1 MSPPPVRVEMNASFF
16 PSGEY
21 KGRDSSAGLEM
32 SRRASPPSE
41 GTVQMSPPEAN
52 AISLPSG
59 EIAGVAREGL
69 DDCATLTREK
79 TRVNKR
85 DGSDVRRKTDLVK
98 GNLDCVLMTRRF
110 YHAFG
115 RGEGWIQTDGRRT
128 NQ

>member
-1 MSPPPVRVEMNASFF
+1 M
-16 PSGEY
+16 
-21 KGRDSSAGLEM
+21 
-32 SRRASPPSE
+32 
-41 GTVQMSPPEAN
+41 
-52 AISLPSG
+52 PSG

-69 DDCATLTREK
+69 DDCAALTREK

-115 RGEGWIQTDGRRT
+115 RGGADSNG
-128 NQ
+128 

>member
-21 KGRDSSAGLEM
+21 KGRDSSAGLEI
-32 SRRASPPSE
+32 SRRASPPSA

-69 DDCATLTREK
+69 EDCATLMRGN

-85 DGSDVRRKTDLVK
+85 DGSEMGSKAHLVAGDLE
-98 GNLDCVLMTRRF
+98 F
-110 YHAFG
+110 
-115 RGEGWIQTDGRRT
+115 
-128 NQ
+128 